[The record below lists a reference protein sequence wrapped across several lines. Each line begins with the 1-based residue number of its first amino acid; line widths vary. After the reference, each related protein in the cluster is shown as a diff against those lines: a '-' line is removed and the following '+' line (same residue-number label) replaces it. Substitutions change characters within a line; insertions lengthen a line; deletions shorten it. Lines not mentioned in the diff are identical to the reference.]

1 MTDTI
6 DASRIADY
14 LTAHPDFYNQ
24 FPELLTSL
32 RITHPHGTHA
42 ISITER
48 QVLSMRDKVQML
60 EGKLAELIHFGEE
73 NDAISEKMHK
83 LALDVTAAR
92 DLPALFSALD
102 QHLKQGFAVPHH
114 AIRIWNTPEP
124 AIWPAVSD
132 TLKNEVGAQ
141 MHPSCGALRH
151 AEAHEWFGEAA
162 AHLKSFA
169 AIPLTPI
176 RAGGEHTVGL
186 LVLASEDAQR
196 FYPDMGILY
205 LDRLGQLVG
214 AALTRLA

>member
-1 MTDTI
+1 MTDPNN
-6 DASRIADY
+6 ARQVADY
-14 LTAHPDFYNQ
+14 LTSNPDFFNQ
-24 FPELLTSL
+24 FPDLLATL

-42 ISITER
+42 VSITER

-73 NDAISEKMHK
+73 NDAISEKVHK
-83 LALDVTAAR
+83 LAQDIVAVR
-92 DLPALFSALD
+92 DLPALFSVLD

-114 AIRIWNTPEP
+114 AIRIWNTPEST
-124 AIWPAVSD
+124 VSD
-132 TLKNEVGAQ
+132 ALKSEVGSQ

-151 AEAHEWFGEAA
+151 AEAQEWFGEAA

-169 AIPLTPI
+169 AIPL
-176 RAGGEHTVGL
+176 RGEHTVGL

-196 FYPDMGILY
+196 FYPEMGTLY

-214 AALTRLA
+214 AALTRLG

>member
-73 NDAISEKMHK
+73 NDAISEKVHK
-83 LALDVTAAR
+83 LTLDIVAVR
-92 DLPALFSALD
+92 DLSALFSVLD

-114 AIRIWNTPEP
+114 AIRIWNTPEST
-124 AIWPAVSD
+124 VSD
-132 TLKNEVGAQ
+132 ALKSEVGSQ

-151 AEAHEWFGEAA
+151 AEAQEWFGEAA

-169 AIPLTPI
+169 AIPL
-176 RAGGEHTVGL
+176 RGEHTVGL
-186 LVLASEDAQR
+186 LVLASEDVQR
-196 FYPDMGILY
+196 FYPEMGTLY

-214 AALTRLA
+214 AALTRVA